1 MCGLRGAAKTDFSA
15 SVSNFTQ
22 QVTYISKLVGKCNES
37 LHAMALSSHL
47 LEVTSPDNFL
57 HGRLTVG
64 EGGRRE
70 GRRERV
76 RG

>member
-1 MCGLRGAAKTDFSA
+1 MCGLRGAAKTEFSI

-47 LEVTSPDNFL
+47 LQVTSPDNFQ
-57 HGRLTVG
+57 HGRLMVG
-64 EGGRRE
+64 
-70 GRRERV
+70 
-76 RG
+76 